1 MIDGIQVPRFRR
13 HLFITVS
20 VTMLL
25 LILGGLATRTADQ
38 VGRAHFEG
46 DLPVMLARLADA
58 TLQTKSPNA
67 EAVLQSAFVSND
79 IRKNPY
85 LFWLT
90 DSEGK
95 ILLTSTGTSAEA
107 TLPLDWASL
116 PKPDHPFEPEFVPVR
131 RPPVVVV
138 RMASDSQKFLV
149 IQLAW
154 RPHPR
159 VFGLAYLSLFISVLL
174 ASALSFFII
183 FSSMRTKAKMVDQ
196 VIDEL
201 QRGNLK
207 ARIPI
212 GKLDE
217 TGQALTRFNRM
228 ADEIEMLV
236 ERLRSSQ
243 QSRMTLLQDLAHDLR
258 TPIASLQSLLE
269 TLAHKGSS
277 LKPEIHTEL
286 TDLSLREID
295 YFARLVE
302 DLLFV
307 ARAGEPRY
315 QATQEPVDVA
325 DLLDE
330 EISAVSAIY
339 PQLKIARDLKGQGNL
354 SIGDTHLLRRLFRN
368 GLDNAFSFA
377 RNTVFVSLRE
387 VQQIEDQC
395 LEIRIQD
402 DGPGVSEDIQKNF
415 GIRKSSRV
423 MSSTDNL
430 RLSVGLG
437 SVIMKT
443 IAELHRGDVAI
454 QNIRDSGGGTFGS
467 ELIIRLPL
475 LKATVVS
482 S

>member
-20 VTMLL
+20 ITMLL

-46 DLPVMLARLADA
+46 DLPNMVARLVDA
-58 TLQTKSPNA
+58 TLQTKSPDANTA
-67 EAVLQSAFVSND
+67 LQKAFVSNEVTQ
-79 IRKNPY
+79 NSF

-95 ILLTSTGTSAEA
+95 ILLSSTEPGLEA
-107 TLPLDWASL
+107 ALPLDWASL
-116 PKPDHPFEPEFVPVR
+116 PKPDHPFMPEFVPKR
-131 RPPVVVV
+131 RPPIAVV
-138 RMASDSQKFLV
+138 RMGSDPQKLLV
-149 IQLAW
+149 LQLAW

-174 ASALSFFII
+174 ASALSFVII
-183 FSSMRTKAKMVDQ
+183 FSSMRSKAKMVDQ

-217 TGQALTRFNRM
+217 TGQALIRFNRM

-269 TLAHKGSS
+269 TLSHKGSTLS
-277 LKPEIHTEL
+277 PELHTEL

-315 QATQEPVDVA
+315 QASQEPLDVA

-330 EISAVSAIY
+330 ELSAVSAIY
-339 PQLKIARDLKGQGNL
+339 PQLKVTRDLQVQRKL

-377 RNTVFVSLRE
+377 RNTIFVSLRE
-387 VQQIEDQC
+387 TQEVDEQS

-402 DGPGVSEDIQKNF
+402 DGPGITEEIRKNF
-415 GIRKSSRV
+415 GVRKSSRV
-423 MSSTDNL
+423 MTSKDNL

-443 IAELHRGDVAI
+443 IAELHRGDVFI
-454 QNIRDSGGGTFGS
+454 QNVGHPSQGS

-475 LKATVVS
+475 LKASVVS
-482 S
+482 